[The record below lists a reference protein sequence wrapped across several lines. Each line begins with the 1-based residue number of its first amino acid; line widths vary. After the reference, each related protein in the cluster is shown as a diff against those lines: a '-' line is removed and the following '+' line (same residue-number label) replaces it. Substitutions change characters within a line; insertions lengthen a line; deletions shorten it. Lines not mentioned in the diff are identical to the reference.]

1 MNPRENRLLLVL
13 ISAMVTL
20 IILDWGN
27 EARSQEKYPTKP
39 IDIIVS
45 YAAGGGVDLSARLLG
60 SYMSKKWGVPV
71 NVINKP
77 GGNHVPALVEI
88 YRAAP
93 NGYSLIQDSLG
104 SSAMLP
110 ISTKNLPFD
119 VMNRTFIGIYTSGPM
134 VLSVPPA
141 SPLKNLKDLEM
152 DAKKDPGSFTWTSM
166 GGSSPQDYTMRKFLK
181 VVGVDVFKSKPIMSQ
196 GASQAVILTAGGN
209 VKVGVASLA
218 SSLAAIKSGT
228 IRPLAI
234 TSKSRASIVPD
245 LPTTAEL
252 GYPAIDILDSYGPSG
267 PPNLPAYVVDTWNKA
282 MEEMLKN
289 PEITDKM
296 KNMGLMPDY
305 HNSIDAREHARK
317 KIDELKELFGQK

>member
-1 MNPRENRLLLVL
+1 MCTRKDRLLSGLMSVLVA
-13 ISAMVTL
+13 IAF
-20 IILDWGN
+20 IGWGS
-27 EARSQEKYPTKP
+27 EARSQEKYPSKP

-45 YAAGGGVDLSARLLG
+45 YAAGGGVDLSARLMG
-60 SYMSKKWGVPV
+60 AYMSKKWGVPV

-104 SSAMLP
+104 SSSMLP

-119 VMNRTFIGIYTSGPM
+119 VMSRTFIGIYTSGPM

-141 SPLKNLKDLEM
+141 SPYKNLKDIEM

-181 VVGVDVFKSKPIMSQ
+181 VIGVDVFKSKPIMSQ
-196 GASQAVILTAGGN
+196 GAAQAVILTAGGN
-209 VKVGVASLA
+209 VKIGVASLA
-218 SSLAAIKSGT
+218 SSLSAIKGGT
-228 IRPLAI
+228 IKPLAI
-234 TSKSRASIVPD
+234 TSKTRASIVPD
-245 LPTTAEL
+245 LPTTTEL

-267 PPNLPAYVVDTWNKA
+267 PPNLPPYVVDTWNKA

-289 PEITDKM
+289 AEITDKM

-305 HNSIDAREHARK
+305 HNSADTREHARK
-317 KIDELKELFGQK
+317 KIGELKELFGQK